1 MPKVLYSE
9 LEDAFNFSGSEHQYW
24 LDKQTGEVIAFDE
37 ETARQLAA
45 GDDLANAPEW
55 QRGMIEGARRVLQA
69 YGELPGIEADEP
81 GDSDR
86 YVQIPG
92 IESSEA
98 YQDMTDFAETVA
110 DSQLRELL
118 AVALDGRGAFR
129 RFKDVLV
136 GCLAEQ
142 ERWFEFRDQRLRE
155 RIKDW
160 AREEGVEIDFDRG
173 DASKMSPDE

>member
-9 LEDAFNFSGSEHQYW
+9 LEDAFDFSGGEHQYW

-69 YGELPGIEADEP
+69 YGELPGIGP
-81 GDSDR
+81 GDVAR

-98 YQDMTDFAETVA
+98 YQDMADFAETVA
-110 DSQLRELL
+110 DSRLRELL

-136 GCLAEQ
+136 GCPAER

-160 AREEGVEIDFDRG
+160 AREEGVELTLIAEMHPRCLL
-173 DASKMSPDE
+173 MNE